1 MYFSSLLRWRKSRL
15 VRAGYCF
22 IQLIDDVLD
31 GDRSINEDPGT
42 YADCIIGEMLEERFS
57 KKTDASML
65 IGFVFNEAKQRPDF
79 QAIKT
84 NFIQL
89 VSILK
94 DDYLR
99 RINHKTSSA
108 TELTEHHRKT
118 FQLSMDITLA
128 FLDSK
133 VTSSDC
139 PEIVDSLVWCS
150 VMRDLKEDLAAGIIN
165 IPKEVFE
172 TPREKLTSN
181 NIEAILKKEA
191 VQTWIRK
198 EFATQTTNMRAI
210 EPKLPHLKDN
220 IGRQAIKIFWKS
232 IQSYVPKYEKQ
243 NKELL
248 SGR

>member
-15 VRAGYCF
+15 LRAGYCF
-22 IQLIDDVLD
+22 IQLIDDILD
-31 GDRSINEDPGT
+31 GDRSINEDPGS
-42 YADCIIGEMLEERFS
+42 YADKIVGEMMEERFS
-57 KKTDASML
+57 RTTDASML
-65 IGFVFNEAKQRPDF
+65 IGFVFLEARQRHDF

-94 DDYLR
+94 DDYIR
-99 RINHKTSSA
+99 RVTRKTSCA

-118 FQLSMDITLA
+118 FRLSMDITLA

-165 IPKEVFE
+165 IPREVFE
-172 TPREKLTSN
+172 TPRERLTVK
-181 NIEAILKKEA
+181 NIETILNEEA
-191 VQTWIRK
+191 VQTWIRQ
-198 EFATQTTNMRAI
+198 EFTTQTTNMKAI
-210 EPKLPHLKDN
+210 EPRLPLLKDN

-248 SGR
+248 SCR